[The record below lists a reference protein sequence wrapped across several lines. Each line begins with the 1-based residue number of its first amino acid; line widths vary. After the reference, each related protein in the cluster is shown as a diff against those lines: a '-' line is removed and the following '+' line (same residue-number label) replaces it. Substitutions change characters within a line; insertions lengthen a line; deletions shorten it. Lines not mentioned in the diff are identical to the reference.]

1 MSTTDTWAGIVQ
13 VATLVLLLVV
23 AYRPLGD
30 WMARVFTPV
39 RHSRVERGVYRII
52 GVDPDAEQSWPAY
65 LRGVLLFSAVGVL
78 LVYLLQRI
86 QV

>member
-1 MSTTDTWAGIVQ
+1 MGAGTADVWAGIVQ

-39 RHSRVERGVYRII
+39 RHNRIERGST
-52 GVDPDAEQSWPAY
+52 G
-65 LRGVLLFSAVGVL
+65 
-78 LVYLLQRI
+78 
-86 QV
+86 